1 MKPDNAVE
9 GAELQNMLEGLQM
22 MQPAMGAP
30 GAGVIDGVR
39 QNLNIQDPK
48 PEVQA
53 PQIRQA
59 FDINL

>member
-9 GAELQNMLEGLQM
+9 GAELQNMLVGLQK
-22 MQPAMGAP
+22 MQTATGAP
-30 GAGVIDGVR
+30 EAGVIDGLR

-53 PQIRQA
+53 PQMRQE
-59 FDINL
+59 FDIKF